1 MISDIKDST
10 SQISQLSMTL
20 TSTKDLTPKQR
31 LRKELLKNYDKSTH
45 PVEDHNQT
53 IQVQLGM
60 ALIHIDLD
68 EKRSLVTIDAWMRMA
83 WNDSNLVWDPSKY
96 SNVQQMHFDAE
107 ELWKP
112 DILLYNK

>member
-1 MISDIKDST
+1 MLSDIKDST

-68 EKRSLVTIDAWMRMA
+68 NTHG
-83 WNDSNLVWDPSKY
+83 NLLTPSDGNQIINRPFRY
-96 SNVQQMHFDAE
+96 
-107 ELWKP
+107 
-112 DILLYNK
+112 Y